1 MSTFCTKTV
10 IYGSPSLIPQIAKHI
25 QKDFEKDG
33 FEVSKDTLCTG
44 GCDISISKGGLFKAV
59 IGMKTALKVTL
70 LPQGNNISF
79 EAGVGI
85 WGQQAVPTIISM
97 LFFWPVLLT
106 QLWGLVKQSQLDD
119 RALAVANEVVNRHY
133 SEADTTAQTQYTSH
147 NKSPLKFCTYCG
159 TANPE
164 TEKSCISCGKIFVTF

>member
-1 MSTFCTKTV
+1 MSSFCTKTI
-10 IYGSPSLIPQIAKHI
+10 IYGSPSLIPQIAEHI

-70 LPQGNNISF
+70 LPQGNSISF

-85 WGQQAVPTIISM
+85 WGQQAIPTIISM

-133 SEADTTAQTQYTSH
+133 SEVGKTAQTQSDSH
-147 NKSPLKFCTYCG
+147 TEPTQKFCTHCG
-159 TANPE
+159 SANPANAE
-164 TEKSCISCGKIFVTF
+164 VCNSCGREI

>member
-10 IYGSPSLIPQIAKHI
+10 IYGSPSLIPQIAEHI

-70 LPQGNNISF
+70 LPQGNSISF

-119 RALAVANEVVNRHY
+119 RALAAANEVVNRHY
-133 SEADTTAQTQYTSH
+133 SERSSFGFAQA
-147 NKSPLKFCTYCG
+147 NDKSSTRFCTHCG
-159 TANPE
+159 AENFSNASICF
-164 TEKSCISCGKIFVTF
+164 KCGKSL

>member
-10 IYGSPSLIPQIAKHI
+10 IYGSPSLIPQIAEHI

-44 GCDISISKGGLFKAV
+44 GCDISISKGSLFKAV

-70 LPQGNNISF
+70 LPQGDSISF

-85 WGQQAVPTIISM
+85 WGQQAIPTIISM

-119 RALAVANEVVNRHY
+119 RALAVANEVGNRYY
-133 SEADTTAQTQYTSH
+133 SETGETTSYSISLPSGIRSELLYALLGLEHLTLNFSH
-147 NKSPLKFCTYCG
+147 ILWTRLD
-159 TANPE
+159 
-164 TEKSCISCGKIFVTF
+164 

>member
-10 IYGSPSLIPQIAKHI
+10 IYGSPSLIPQIAEHI

-44 GCDISISKGGLFKAV
+44 GCDISISKGSLFKAV

-70 LPQGNNISF
+70 LPQGNSISF

-119 RALAVANEVVNRHY
+119 RALAVANEVVNRYY
-133 SEADTTAQTQYTSH
+133 SETCKTANTQYSSG
-147 NKSPLKFCTYCG
+147 NEDSKKFCTYCG
-159 TANPE
+159 TANSTSE
-164 TEKSCISCGKIFVTF
+164 RTCISCGRKFDL

>member
-10 IYGSPSLIPQIAKHI
+10 IYGSPSLIPQIAEHI
-25 QKDFEKDG
+25 QKDFGKDG
-33 FEVSKDTLCTG
+33 FEVSIDTLCSG

-59 IGMKTALKVTL
+59 LGMKTALKVTL
-70 LPQGNNISF
+70 LPQGGNISF

-85 WGQQAVPTIISM
+85 WGQQAIPTIISM

-119 RALAVANEVVNRHY
+119 RALAVANEVVNRYY
-133 SEADTTAQTQYTSH
+133 SEASKTAQNQSASYTESVY
-147 NKSPLKFCTYCG
+147 KFCTHCG
-159 TANPE
+159 ARNPVNA
-164 TEKSCISCGKIFVTF
+164 KQCNSCGNAI

>member
-10 IYGSPSLIPQIAKHI
+10 IYGSPSLIPQIAEHI
-25 QKDFEKDG
+25 QKDFGKDG
-33 FEVSKDTLCTG
+33 FEVSIDTLCSG

-59 IGMKTALKVTL
+59 LGMKTALKVTL
-70 LPQGNNISF
+70 LPQGGNISF

-85 WGQQAVPTIISM
+85 WGQQAIPTIISM

-119 RALAVANEVVNRHY
+119 RALAVANEVVNRYY
-133 SEADTTAQTQYTSH
+133 SEACKTEQTQSASYTESAY
-147 NKSPLKFCTYCG
+147 KFCTHCG
-159 TANPE
+159 ARNPVNA
-164 TEKSCISCGKIFVTF
+164 KQCNSCGNAI

>member
-1 MSTFCTKTV
+1 MSTFYTKTV
-10 IYGSPSLIPQIAKHI
+10 IYGSPSLIPQIAEHI

-119 RALAVANEVVNRHY
+119 RTLAVANEVVNRYY
-133 SEADTTAQTQYTSH
+133 SEASKTAQTQSASH
-147 NKSPLKFCTYCG
+147 TETVQKFCTHCG
-159 TANPE
+159 AANPANAVIC
-164 TEKSCISCGKIFVTF
+164 SSCGGEI

>member
-10 IYGSPSLIPQIAKHI
+10 IYGSPSLIPQIAEHI

-106 QLWGLVKQSQLDD
+106 QIWGLVKQSQLDD
-119 RALAVANEVVNRHY
+119 RALAVANHVVNRYY
-133 SEADTTAQTQYTSH
+133 SERSSLGFAQA
-147 NKSPLKFCTYCG
+147 NDKSSTRFCTHCG
-159 TANPE
+159 SENFPNASICFN
-164 TEKSCISCGKIFVTF
+164 CGKSL

>member
-10 IYGSPSLIPQIAKHI
+10 IYGSPSLIPQIAEHI

-44 GCDISISKGGLFKAV
+44 GCDISISKGSLFKAV

-70 LPQGNNISF
+70 LPQGNSISF

-119 RALAVANEVVNRHY
+119 RALAVANEVVNKFY
-133 SEADTTAQTQYTSH
+133 SEVGKTAQTQSGSH
-147 NKSPLKFCTYCG
+147 NMNALKFCTYCG
-159 TANPE
+159 TANPVNAIA
-164 TEKSCISCGKIFVTF
+164 CCSCGKNI

>member
-10 IYGSPSLIPQIAKHI
+10 IYGSPSLIPQIAEHI
-25 QKDFEKDG
+25 QKDFGKDG
-33 FEVSKDTLCTG
+33 FEVSIDTLCSG

-59 IGMKTALKVTL
+59 LGMKTALKVTL

-85 WGQQAVPTIISM
+85 WGQQAIPTIISM

-119 RALAVANEVVNRHY
+119 RALAVANEVVNRYY
-133 SEADTTAQTQYTSH
+133 SEAGKTSSSQYSSH
-147 NKSPLKFCTYCG
+147 REGSKKFCTHCG
-159 TANPE
+159 AENLTNVE
-164 TEKSCISCGKIFVTF
+164 ICRTCGKKI

>member
-10 IYGSPSLIPQIAKHI
+10 IYGSPSLIPQIAEHI

-33 FEVSKDTLCTG
+33 FEVSKDTFCTG

-70 LPQGNNISF
+70 LPQGNNIRF

-85 WGQQAVPTIISM
+85 WGQQAVPTIISI

-119 RALAVANEVVNRHY
+119 RALAAANEVVNRHY
-133 SEADTTAQTQYTSH
+133 SEVDTTAQTQSASH
-147 NKSPLKFCTYCG
+147 TEPAQKFCTHCG
-159 TANPE
+159 TAN
-164 TEKSCISCGKIFVTF
+164 TTNGYICHVCGRTL

>member
-1 MSTFCTKTV
+1 MSTFCSKTV
-10 IYGSPSLIPQIAKHI
+10 IYGSPSLIPQIAEHI

-44 GCDISISKGGLFKAV
+44 GYDISISKGSLFKAV

-85 WGQQAVPTIISM
+85 WGQQAIPTIISM

-119 RALAVANEVVNRHY
+119 RALVVANEVVNRHY
-133 SEADTTAQTQYTSH
+133 SEVGTTAQTQSASH
-147 NKSPLKFCTYCG
+147 TEPAQKFCTHCG
-159 TANPE
+159 AKNKAKDSVCT
-164 TEKSCISCGKIFVTF
+164 KCGQPI

>member
-10 IYGSPSLIPQIAKHI
+10 IYGSPSLIPQIAEHI

-44 GCDISISKGGLFKAV
+44 GCDISISKSGLFKAV

-70 LPQGNNISF
+70 LPQGNSISF

-119 RALAVANEVVNRHY
+119 RALVVANEVVNKFY
-133 SEADTTAQTQYTSH
+133 SEVGKTAQTQSTSH
-147 NKSPLKFCTYCG
+147 TEPAQKFCTHCG
-159 TANPE
+159 AANPVNAVIC
-164 TEKSCISCGKIFVTF
+164 SSCGGKI

>member
-10 IYGSPSLIPQIAKHI
+10 IYGSPSLIPQIAEHI

-33 FEVSKDTLCTG
+33 FEVSKDTLCTD

-119 RALAVANEVVNRHY
+119 RALAAANEVVNRYY
-133 SEADTTAQTQYTSH
+133 SETNKPNNDQSSSPIESTYIFCPHCGAKNPISSH
-147 NKSPLKFCTYCG
+147 ICTKC
-159 TANPE
+159 
-164 TEKSCISCGKIFVTF
+164 SSII

>member
-10 IYGSPSLIPQIAKHI
+10 IYGSPSLIPQVAEHI

-44 GCDISISKGGLFKAV
+44 GCDISISKGSLFKAV

-119 RALAVANEVVNRHY
+119 RALAAANEVVNRYY
-133 SEADTTAQTQYTSH
+133 SEASKTAQTQSAFHTGTTQ
-147 NKSPLKFCTYCG
+147 KFCTHCG
-159 TANPE
+159 AVNTTIAY
-164 TEKSCISCGKIFVTF
+164 SCHVCGQAL

>member
-10 IYGSPSLIPQIAKHI
+10 IYGSPSLIPQIAEHI

-119 RALAVANEVVNRHY
+119 RALAAANEVVNRHDN
-133 SEADTTAQTQYTSH
+133 EAGKTVQTQSSPH
-147 NKSPLKFCTYCG
+147 NKDSLKFCTYCG
-159 TANPE
+159 TAN
-164 TEKSCISCGKIFVTF
+164 TVNAIACCSCGKNI

>member
-10 IYGSPSLIPQIAKHI
+10 IYGSPSLIPQIAEHI
-25 QKDFEKDG
+25 QKDFEKDE

-119 RALAVANEVVNRHY
+119 RALAAANEVVNKFY
-133 SEADTTAQTQYTSH
+133 SEAGKTAQTQSAPHTE
-147 NKSPLKFCTYCG
+147 PTQKFCTYCG
-159 TANPE
+159 AENPI
-164 TEKSCISCGKIFVTF
+164 KAKMCHSCGNEI

>member
-10 IYGSPSLIPQIAKHI
+10 IYGSPSLIPQIAEHI
-25 QKDFEKDG
+25 QKDFGKDG
-33 FEVSKDTLCTG
+33 FEVSIDTLCSG

-59 IGMKTALKVTL
+59 LGMKTALKVTL
-70 LPQGNNISF
+70 LPQGGNISF

-85 WGQQAVPTIISM
+85 WGQQAIPTIISM

-119 RALAVANEVVNRHY
+119 RALAVANEVVNRYY
-133 SEADTTAQTQYTSH
+133 SEAGSFSSTQSSASDKAPT
-147 NKSPLKFCTYCG
+147 KFCTHCG
-159 TANPE
+159 ARNPVNV
-164 TEKSCISCGKIFVTF
+164 KQCNSCGNAI

>member
-10 IYGSPSLIPQIAKHI
+10 IYGSPSLIPQIAEHI

-85 WGQQAVPTIISM
+85 RGQQAVPTIISM
-97 LFFWPVLLT
+97 LFF
-106 QLWGLVKQSQLDD
+106 
-119 RALAVANEVVNRHY
+119 
-133 SEADTTAQTQYTSH
+133 
-147 NKSPLKFCTYCG
+147 
-159 TANPE
+159 
-164 TEKSCISCGKIFVTF
+164 

>member
-10 IYGSPSLIPQIAKHI
+10 IYGSPSLIPQIAEHI

-119 RALAVANEVVNRHY
+119 RALVVANEVVNRYY
-133 SEADTTAQTQYTSH
+133 SEASKTAQTQSAFHTGTTQ
-147 NKSPLKFCTYCG
+147 KFCTHCG
-159 TANPE
+159 AAN
-164 TEKSCISCGKIFVTF
+164 TTIAYSCHVCGQAL

>member
-10 IYGSPSLIPQIAKHI
+10 IYGSPSLIPQIAEHI

-44 GCDISISKGGLFKAV
+44 GCDISISKGSLFKAV

-70 LPQGNNISF
+70 LPQGNSISF

-119 RALAVANEVVNRHY
+119 RALAVANEVVNKHY
-133 SEADTTAQTQYTSH
+133 SEVGKTAQTQSDSH
-147 NKSPLKFCTYCG
+147 TEPVQKFCTHCG
-159 TANPE
+159 AKNQANDSVCTKCE
-164 TEKSCISCGKIFVTF
+164 QLI

>member
-10 IYGSPSLIPQIAKHI
+10 IYGSPSLIPQIAEHI

-33 FEVSKDTLCTG
+33 FEVSKDTLCSG
-44 GCDISISKGGLFKAV
+44 GCDISISKGSLFKAV

-119 RALAVANEVVNRHY
+119 RALAVANEVVNRYY
-133 SEADTTAQTQYTSH
+133 SEAGKTTRPQSTSHTEPTQKFCTHCGALNTNTAQTCI
-147 NKSPLKFCTYCG
+147 KCG
-159 TANPE
+159 LP
-164 TEKSCISCGKIFVTF
+164 I